1 MTAAGTLDRP
11 ICKICGGSITLKFG
25 LPKTKFTGH
34 PIPDEPDDCLYY
46 QCDSCRF
53 LFTSGLDE
61 QDHTEIYDETY
72 WNTQDPGW
80 YGRVGESLRLV
91 LLANE
96 LLKARVEQL
105 EILDFG
111 CGYGG
116 FVEIGRQ
123 LQMNVW
129 GTDINPSKV
138 AVEYFLPCIGERKFD
153 IIIACEVVEHLPF
166 PAETF
171 ATIRSSLKSPGVFAF
186 QTAQWDPD
194 SLGRDWWYLGPA
206 NGHISLFSRE
216 ALDTM
221 YDRLGGRDR
230 RDWRGYPGVQA
241 WLFE

>member
-1 MTAAGTLDRP
+1 MLDQ
-11 ICKICGGSITLKFG
+11 
-25 LPKTKFTGH
+25 
-34 PIPDEPDDCLYY
+34 E
-46 QCDSCRF
+46 
-53 LFTSGLDE
+53 
-61 QDHTEIYDETY
+61 DHTEIYDETY

-80 YGRVGESLRLV
+80 YGRVSESLRLV

-96 LLKARVEQL
+96 LLKARVEHL

-111 CGYGG
+111 CGFGG
-116 FVEIGRQ
+116 FVEIGRK

-129 GTDINPSKV
+129 GTDIIPPKV
-138 AVEYFLPCIGERKFD
+138 AVEYFLPSVGDRKFD
-153 IIIACEVVEHLPF
+153 LITACEVIEHLPF

-171 ATIRSSLKSPGVFAF
+171 ATIKSYLKSPGAFAF

-194 SLGRDWWYLGPA
+194 NLDRDWWYLGPA

-221 YDRLGGRDR
+221 YTQLGASDR

>member
-1 MTAAGTLDRP
+1 MAAAAVLDHP
-11 ICKICGGSITLKFG
+11 ACKICGGSISPRFG
-25 LPKTKFTGH
+25 LPRGKLTGH
-34 PIPDEPDDCLYY
+34 PIPDEPDDCWYY
-46 QCDSCRF
+46 QCDACKF
-53 LFTSGLDE
+53 LFTSVLDE
-61 QDHTEIYDETY
+61 KDHTEIYDETY

-111 CGYGG
+111 CGIGG

-129 GTDINPSKV
+129 GTDIIPPKV
-138 AVEYFLPCIGERKFD
+138 AVEYFLPDVGDQKFD
-153 IIIACEVVEHLPF
+153 IVAACEVVEHLPF

-171 ATIRSSLKSPGVFAF
+171 ATIRSYLKSPGVFAF

-194 SLGRDWWYLGPA
+194 ILDRNWWYLGPA

-221 YDRLGGRDR
+221 YARLGASDR